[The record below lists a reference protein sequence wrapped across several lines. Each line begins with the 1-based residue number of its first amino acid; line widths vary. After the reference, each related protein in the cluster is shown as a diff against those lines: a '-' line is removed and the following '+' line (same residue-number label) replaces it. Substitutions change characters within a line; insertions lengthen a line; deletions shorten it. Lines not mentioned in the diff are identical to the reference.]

1 MLFKT
6 AKYYRRY
13 IINIETKQVVDI
25 KHYNMTDIIIS
36 DHLDTLLYLI
46 TKKFDYGKPTILFN
60 QYISSNNT
68 DNYIN
73 CDGSVSIEYINH
85 PAIYK
90 LYDYRHYNEPCKLIY
105 TFFLDK
111 SDDHGVTFNNY
122 KIDT

>member
-73 CDGSVSIEYINH
+73 CDGSVSIEYSQH

-90 LYDYRHYNEPCKLIY
+90 LYDYHHYNEPCKLIY
-105 TFFLDK
+105 TFFLNT